1 MKTSDAI
8 DQIATA
14 LASAG
19 GEFTNPEK
27 NREVKVRTKSGYDY
41 SFRYATMDAI
51 TRMARPILAKHGL
64 FASQPASI
72 VDDKVIVTTKLTHSS
87 GQWFES
93 ELCCR
98 PESFGLQQIGS
109 AISYLRRYSYC
120 AMLCIDSDED
130 DDGNAASGNQIMH
143 QTSQDAPAASQPNLV
158 PSETP
163 KPATATPEPPKAKP
177 AAKKVSNVYSN
188 AKKAI
193 ETATDNERLD
203 ALTQLLGVRWQEK
216 ALSDEQSTELQDLIN
231 KQRETLATAAA
242 SLFPPPEDVESPAE
256 VPNATA

>member
-8 DQIATA
+8 NELAAA
-14 LASAG
+14 LAQAG

-41 SFRYATMDAI
+41 SFKYATLDAI
-51 TRMARPILAKHGL
+51 IKMSRPILAKHGL
-64 FASQPASI
+64 FVTQPASI
-72 VDDKVIVTTKLTHSS
+72 QDDKVVVTTAILHSS
-87 GQWFES
+87 GQKIES
-93 ELCCR
+93 EISCR

-143 QTSQDAPAASQPNLV
+143 QASQDAPEPPRQPSVSPDAPIAATVQ
-158 PSETP
+158 
-163 KPATATPEPPKAKP
+163 PEPSKAKP
-177 AAKKVSNVYSN
+177 ATKKASNVYSN

-203 ALTQLLGVRWQEK
+203 ALTELLGVRWQEK
-216 ALSDEQSTELQDLIN
+216 ALTDEQSVELQELIN
-231 KQRETLATAAA
+231 KQREVLADAA
-242 SLFPPPEDVESPAE
+242 
-256 VPNATA
+256 